1 VRLFVALDVP
11 DDVREALGKLVAHL
25 EAKCRRAKWVRP
37 EGMHVTVK
45 FIGHEETESVAPIR
59 EALATVQWHGAI
71 EMRFRGARFFP
82 SEVFPRVLASE
93 VETSPQLAKL
103 AAEIERV
110 LVPLGVPAG
119 AREFI
124 PHLTLARLKSEEG
137 AEALVRAAKEFGT
150 RDFGTARA
158 TEFHLFESILRPSG
172 AEYRRVATYP
182 FVEAAK

>member
-1 VRLFVALDVP
+1 MRLFVALDVP
-11 DDVREALGKLVAHL
+11 DDVREAFGEFIARLKT
-25 EAKCRRAKWVRP
+25 KCRGAKWVRP

-45 FIGHEETESVAPIR
+45 FIGHVEAESVAPIR
-59 EALATVQWHGAI
+59 EALGRVEWHGAI

-82 SEVFPRVLASE
+82 SERFPRVLASE
-93 VETSPQLAKL
+93 VETSPQLGKL

-137 AEALVRAAKEFGT
+137 AEALVRAAAEFGT
-150 RDFGTARA
+150 HDFGTARA

-172 AEYRRVATYP
+172 AEYRRMKTYP
-182 FVEAAK
+182 FVEAAP

>member
-1 VRLFVALDVP
+1 MRLFVALDVP
-11 DDVREALGKLVAHL
+11 EDVREALGKLIAHL
-25 EAKCRRAKWVRP
+25 EAKCRGVKWVRP

-45 FIGHEETESVAPIR
+45 FIGHVETESVAPIR
-59 EALATVQWHGAI
+59 EALGRVEWHGAI

-82 SEVFPRVLASE
+82 SERFPRVLASE
-93 VETSPQLAKL
+93 VETSPHIGKL
-103 AAEIERV
+103 ATEIERV

-137 AEALVRAAKEFGT
+137 AEALVRAAAEFGT
-150 RDFGTARA
+150 RDFGTTRA

-172 AEYRRVATYP
+172 AEYRRMKTYP
-182 FVEAAK
+182 FVEAAP